1 MKLSISRRRLG
12 LALALG
18 TLCLLA
24 PATSHAG
31 LLPVNFRPGSPI
43 ISGSNGG
50 LTYNATTGDFD
61 ATLTSPSLVY
71 AAPFVQPNGFT
82 LFNGSLSM
90 DLKVD
95 KNGHFVA
102 NGSGLD
108 LTGTI
113 TINGAVFGGNNNPL
127 LTGTITNFGSEAAGP
142 PTLSFD
148 GYFTITG
155 GALTQTETG
164 SGGQPVFGGFPL
176 GGRGGF
182 LLSAENVTG
191 GTLGDFSR
199 DFSSSSVKP
208 TVGVLAA
215 PEPSSL
221 TLSLTAAVVLG
232 AWRWRRKSLRARA
245 IG

>member
-1 MKLSISRRRLG
+1 MNRYRCRRRLG
-12 LALALG
+12 LMLALG
-18 TLCLLA
+18 AVCLLA
-24 PATSHAG
+24 PSTGRAG
-31 LLPVNFRPGSPI
+31 LMPVNFERGAPI

-50 LTYNATTGDFD
+50 LTYSAATGDFNVS
-61 ATLTSPSLVY
+61 LTSPSLIY

-82 LFNGSLSM
+82 LFNGSLSI
-90 DLKVD
+90 DLNVD
-95 KNGHFVA
+95 TNGNFVA
-102 NGSGLD
+102 NGTGLK

-127 LTGTITNFGSEAAGP
+127 LTGSITDFGSEAAGP
-142 PTLSFD
+142 PTRTFD

-164 SGGQPVFGGFPL
+164 SGGKPVFGGFPL
-176 GGRGGF
+176 GGPGGGF
-182 LLSAENVTG
+182 LLSAENVTS

-208 TVGVLAA
+208 EVGVVAV

-221 TLSLTAAVVLG
+221 TLLLTTAVVLG
-232 AWRWRRKSLRARA
+232 AGGLRRKCLRA
-245 IG
+245 GMT